1 MRAWLSV
8 VGQCRM
14 ILHAAS
20 FLVPRRLRADWLK
33 EWEAEVAWRASSS
46 DPGELR
52 ARCWG
57 AFLDAAWHRYNREQL
72 SEIVEDWAR
81 MPVTL
86 LLLLAATLGL
96 VVFASGGL
104 PRMRSI
110 LLSPSYDDTAL
121 MATVS
126 RKGVISS
133 AEWVVPYSWIEIW
146 RENRQA
152 IHGVAAYTWKP
163 MVTALAV
170 DRRQAKVRSVR
181 VEDSLFQV
189 FQVKPLLGRI
199 FPSEAQ
205 RSHPCVLLSY
215 ETWRR
220 EFSSDRAI
228 LRKKAKLDGQEAEII
243 GVLPQGLWFPSSE
256 IGLWRLESKQSF
268 VGKLVGVVVRL
279 QHHDAERWT
288 EWALERDVSN
298 MTGESFSVS
307 SLQVWSIQD
316 RIRQPL
322 MSYMLALF
330 VTVLV
335 VTAFLCSGRLKLRS
349 QRASPANALRWW
361 SFLIVKSVLLL
372 SVLLGAVVELTSE
385 PYVFPSSEATFIIE
399 SVSLW
404 AFSIGSLFLL
414 WWSLVDQQSRCRVCL
429 RKLVLPASIGR
440 SGCQL
445 LSWVGTELA
454 CPEGH
459 GLLHLTETDVSWVDP
474 ARWTELD
481 ESWESLFSEKA
492 KSQVFG

>member
-1 MRAWLSV
+1 MKPWLTV
-8 VGQCRM
+8 VGQCRL
-14 ILHAAS
+14 ILRAAS
-20 FLVPRRLRADWLK
+20 FLVPGRLRADWIK
-33 EWEAEVAWRASSS
+33 EWEAEVAWRAASS
-46 DPGELR
+46 DARELR
-52 ARCWG
+52 GRCWG
-57 AFLDAAWHRYNREQL
+57 AFLDAGWHRCNRAALNQI
-72 SEIVEDWAR
+72 SERWTR

-86 LLLLAATLGL
+86 VLLLAATLCL
-96 VVFASGGL
+96 VAFASGGL

-110 LLSPSYDDTAL
+110 LLSPSYDDAAL

-152 IHGVAAYTWKP
+152 IYGVAAYTWKP
-163 MVTALAV
+163 TVTALAV
-170 DRRQAKVRSVR
+170 DRRQAKVGSVR
-181 VEDSLFQV
+181 VEDTLFQV

-199 FPSEAQ
+199 FPSEAKH
-205 RSHPCVLLSY
+205 SHPCVLLSY

-228 LRKKAKLDGQEAEII
+228 LGKKAKLDGRDAEII
-243 GVLPQGLWFPSSE
+243 GVLPQAFWFPSRE
-256 IGLWRLESKQSF
+256 IGLWRLEGKQSF
-268 VGKLVGVVVRL
+268 AGKMVGVVVRL
-279 QHHDAERWT
+279 RHHDAERWT
-288 EWALERDVSN
+288 ESALERDIYN
-298 MTGESFSVS
+298 KTGESFSVS
-307 SLQVWSIQD
+307 SLQVWPIQD

-330 VTVLV
+330 VTFLV
-335 VTAFLCSGRLKLRS
+335 MTAFLCSGRLKLRP
-349 QRASPANALRWW
+349 QRASFLSALRWW
-361 SFLIVKSVLLL
+361 SFFVVKSVLLL
-372 SVLLGAVVELTSE
+372 SILVTAVVELTSE

-399 SVSLW
+399 SASLW

-414 WWSLVDQQSRCRVCL
+414 WWSLADQQSRCRVCL